1 MKYLL
6 HFLFFLGSCS
16 FFFLACAPQQSDQG
30 SINRLEAAL
39 EQGEDNDLAK
49 ELVQEY
55 LTYASKYPKEVELN
69 GRYLYRAAALEYRM
83 GNYAEAIKNLQ
94 KALEDYYESSNSG
107 NSAALLAS
115 IYQDKLRNLPV
126 ATSIYQGMQI
136 AFPDSLSNKF
146 SFPANLP
153 SVAVRLDSLRQG
165 IFDEQTYGVNFQV
178 ANDYI
183 SSVESFALV
192 APKDPNTPALLF
204 KAGEVARSIQ
214 TFSKAVDLLQ
224 WLHERYPDSEKDAQ
238 AMFLIAFTLDDGL
251 KQFEDAKVAYEAFIA
266 KYPNDPFAD
275 DAQFSLNNLGKD
287 INELID
293 QFSEDQDQ

>member
-1 MKYLL
+1 MKHLL
-6 HFLFFLGSCS
+6 YIFAFYGITSLLLFR
-16 FFFLACAPQQSDQG
+16 CAPQQSDQEV
-30 SINRLEAAL
+30 ITKLENELA
-39 EQGEDNDLAK
+39 QGEDNDLAK
-49 ELVQEY
+49 ELVQNY
-55 LTYASKYPKEVELN
+55 LTYTSKFPEDIDLN

-94 KALEDYYESSNSG
+94 KALKDYYESSNSA
-107 NSAALLAS
+107 NSAALLAG
-115 IYQDKLRNLPV
+115 IYKDKLRNIPV
-126 ATSIYQGMQI
+126 ATSIYQGIQI
-136 AFPDSLSNKF
+136 AFPDSISSQFN
-146 SFPANLP
+146 FPANLP
-153 SVAVRLDSLRQG
+153 AVAVRLDSLRQG

-192 APKDPNTPALLF
+192 APEDSSTPALLF

-214 TFSKAVDLLQ
+214 TFGKAVKLLQ
-224 WLHERYPDSEKDAQ
+224 WLHERYPNSEKDAQ

-251 KQFEDAKVAYEAFIA
+251 KQFEEAKVAYEAFIA

-293 QFSEDQDQ
+293 QFSEETDQ